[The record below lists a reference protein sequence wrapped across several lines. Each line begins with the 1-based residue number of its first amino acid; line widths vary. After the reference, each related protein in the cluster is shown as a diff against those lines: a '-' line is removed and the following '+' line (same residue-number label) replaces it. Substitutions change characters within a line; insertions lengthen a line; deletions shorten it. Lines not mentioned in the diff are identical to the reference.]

1 MSRYR
6 FQIEL
11 FLTRLRDYFLIHD
24 PGLMRLRSAIR
35 GTLTVAVS
43 FLALWRLSVYSH
55 QSMFLSFV
63 GVMMAQ
69 LGAIGIND
77 IKIRDQKKTTLCVP
91 FVASAALTIGVLV
104 AHWHWVSIAILF
116 VTTFGAIYVRKWG
129 PRGSGLGLIAYFAY
143 FASIFFKVP
152 LSSLAF
158 VIAGIY
164 ISGAFQFIIRFYL
177 IPDRAVS
184 TIEWSLSAY
193 RAGIRRLIRAIDREI
208 TAHPPDSI
216 AEAAQTRAG
225 REKIRRRMAQVNEL
239 ALLSDDAIVTAG
251 DTIPNSGGLVRTL
264 QGRVFDMELSARKVF
279 ESVGAIPSAEVR
291 ASLVRL
297 AERMEELRS
306 VQKTLVAEEEAA
318 VQKQTSR
325 ASALSAKEIG
335 LEGLPFYTR
344 QAIQATLA
352 TMLATAFGTMVSH
365 DRWYWAPMTAYVV
378 FAGATRGENI
388 RRAGHRLVG
397 TVFGVI
403 AGMLLATALAG
414 HRDLEIAAVFIA
426 LFLGIHSVRAAYSWI
441 TFWFTAVVALFYSLV
456 GLLSTEILILR
467 LEQTVIGAACGAV
480 MAMLV
485 LPVSTRDTL
494 RLELAKLLRILSSI
508 LLDVGQQNLPR
519 RERRE
524 RIRIL
529 ERELAD
535 LRKVAGPLSGPF
547 GGSNR
552 VETRFIVHAGARIV
566 HYARQLVVFF
576 PDQATDEAAGSVKNS
591 VVPLSERVES
601 VAEKIEELAT
611 LGNVADANFSWTE
624 YEQTPSKADATYSL
638 TRLTQAVNALEVRL
652 QSLK

>member
-11 FLTRLRDYFLIHD
+11 FLTRLRDFFLIND

-43 FLALWRLSVYSH
+43 FLALWRLSIFSH
-55 QSMFLSFV
+55 QSMFMAFV

-77 IKIRDQKKTTLCVP
+77 AKVRDQKKTTLLVP
-91 FVASAALTIGVLV
+91 FTASAALIVGVLV
-104 AHWHWVSIAILF
+104 EPWKWVSIGILF
-116 VTTFGAIYVRKWG
+116 VMTFLAIYIRKFGA
-129 PRGSGLGLIAYFAY
+129 RGAGIGLLSYFAY

-152 LSSLAF
+152 KSALAF
-158 VIAGIY
+158 VVSGIF
-164 ISGAFQFIIRFYL
+164 ISSAVQYIIRFYL
-177 IPDRAVS
+177 IPDRGVS

-193 RAGIRRLIRAIDREI
+193 RAGIRRLIRAIDREV
-208 TAHPPDSI
+208 TAHAPESI
-216 AEAAQTRAG
+216 VRG
-225 REKIRRRMAQVNEL
+225 KIRRRMTQVNEL
-239 ALLSDDAIVTAG
+239 ALVSDDAIVSAG
-251 DTIPNSGGLVRTL
+251 ELIPNSGGLVRTL
-264 QGRVFDMELSARKVF
+264 QGRVFDMELSARKVY
-279 ESVGAIPSAEVR
+279 ESVGAISSSEVR
-291 ASLVRL
+291 ASLMRL

-318 VQKQTSR
+318 VQNNVSR
-325 ASALSAKEIG
+325 ASTLSATEIG
-335 LEGLPFYTR
+335 IEGLPYHTR

-352 TMLATAFGTMVSH
+352 TVLATGLGMWVSQ
-365 DRWYWAPMTAYVV
+365 DRWYWASMTAYVV

-388 RRAGHRLVG
+388 RRAGHRLLG
-397 TVFGVI
+397 TVGGVV
-403 AGMLLATALAG
+403 AGLAFATVLAG
-414 HRDLEIAAVFIA
+414 HRDLEIASVFFA
-426 LFLGIHSVRAAYSWI
+426 LFLGIHSLKGAYSWV
-441 TFWFTAVVALFYSLV
+441 TFWFTLVVALFYSLV
-456 GLLSTEILILR
+456 GLLSTEIMLLR
-467 LEQTVIGAACGAV
+467 FEQTLIGAACGSL
-480 MAMLV
+480 MAMIV

-508 LLDVGQQNLPR
+508 LLDVGQSNLPR

-566 HYARQLVVFF
+566 HYARQLVVFY
-576 PDQATDEAAGSVKNS
+576 PEQANDEASLSIRAA

-611 LGNVADANFSWTE
+611 LGNVADTNFSWTE

-638 TRLTQAVNALEVRL
+638 SRLTQAVNALEVRL